1 LSMRGVKLDRAMSLV
16 AATMVGS
23 RSAWRAAHSERRCMA
38 AAAAAAAAAVNGSG
52 SGAVV

>member
-38 AAAAAAAAAVNGSG
+38 AAAAAAAAVDGSG

>member
-1 LSMRGVKLDRAMSLV
+1 MRGVKLDRAMSLV
-16 AATMVGS
+16 AATMAAS
-23 RSAWRAAHSERRCMA
+23 RKAWRAAHSERWCM